1 MDRNAH
7 DHAPADDPFCPV
19 HRHDFIPHPE
29 LAEQAVGRVLWLSA
43 LAMVAEIVTG
53 YLSGS
58 MALLADGWHMGTHV
72 AAMAISAF
80 AYTYM
85 RAHRG
90 SARYSFGPGKVSYL
104 AGYSSSLLL
113 AGAALFM
120 IVESASRLRAPHAI
134 HYDEALLVALVGL
147 AVNLISAWLLHD
159 KGGHAHH
166 GHAHG
171 HDHAD
176 DHAHHQGE
184 HDDHNLRAAYLHVVA
199 DALTSIAAI
208 AALVAG
214 KWAGLAWLDPLVAAL
229 GGLLILRW
237 AWHLA
242 RDSATVLLDRQVEG
256 SVFDAVLGHIDDWG
270 GRPLDVHL
278 WLLAPGR
285 HALALTVAASPLL
298 DPEALRAR
306 LAGEKTLA
314 HVTLDLRVIDDAS
327 GAAQQSL

>member
-1 MDRNAH
+1 M
-7 DHAPADDPFCPV
+7 PADAPFCPV
-19 HRHDFIPHPE
+19 HHPDFIPHPDH
-29 LAEQAVGRVLWLSA
+29 AEQAVSRVLWLSA

-120 IVESASRLRAPHAI
+120 IVESAVRLRAPHVI

-166 GHAHG
+166 GHAHE
-171 HDHAD
+171 HDHG
-176 DHAHHQGE
+176 HHHVR

-208 AALVAG
+208 GALVAG

-237 AWHLA
+237 AWQLA

-256 SVFDAVLGHIDDWG
+256 SVFDAVLDHVDDWG
-270 GRPLDVHL
+270 GRPLDIHL

-298 DPEALRAR
+298 DAEALRAR

>member
-1 MDRNAH
+1 MDRNAP
-7 DHAPADDPFCPV
+7 DQLPADAPFCPV
-19 HRHDFIPHPE
+19 HRPDFIPHPDQ
-29 LAEQAVGRVLWLSA
+29 AEQAVSRVLWLSA
-43 LAMVAEIVTG
+43 VAMVVEIVTG

-58 MALLADGWHMGTHV
+58 MALLSDGWHMGTHV

-120 IVESASRLRAPHAI
+120 IVESVARLRTPHAI
-134 HYDEALLVALVGL
+134 HYDEALLVALIGL
-147 AVNLISAWLLHD
+147 AVNLLSAWLLHE

-166 GHAHG
+166 GHDHA
-171 HDHAD
+171 HDHA
-176 DHAHHQGE
+176 HGGHHHHGT
-184 HDDHNLRAAYLHVVA
+184 HDDHNPRAAYLHVVA

-208 AALVAG
+208 GALVAG
-214 KWAGLAWLDPLVAAL
+214 KWAGLTWLDPLVAML
-229 GGLLILRW
+229 GGLIILRW
-237 AWHLA
+237 AWQLA

-256 SVFDAVLGHIDDWG
+256 SVFDAVLGHVDEWG
-270 GRPLDVHL
+270 GRPLDIHL

-285 HALALTVAASPLL
+285 HALALTVAGSPQR
-298 DPEALRAR
+298 DPEGLRAR

-327 GAAQQSL
+327 GAAQQSI

>member
-1 MDRNAH
+1 MDRNAP
-7 DHAPADDPFCPV
+7 DHMPADAPFCPV
-19 HRHDFIPHPE
+19 HHPDFIPHPDH
-29 LAEQAVGRVLWLSA
+29 AEQAVSRVLWLSA

-120 IVESASRLRAPHAI
+120 IVESVARLRAPHAI

-166 GHAHG
+166 AHAHE
-171 HDHAD
+171 HDHG
-176 DHAHHQGE
+176 HHHGK

-208 AALVAG
+208 GALVAG

-237 AWHLA
+237 AWQLA

-256 SVFDAVLGHIDDWG
+256 SVFDAVLGHVDEWG

>member
-1 MDRNAH
+1 M
-7 DHAPADDPFCPV
+7 PADAPFCPV
-19 HRHDFIPHPE
+19 HHPDFIPHPDH
-29 LAEQAVGRVLWLSA
+29 AEQAVSRVLWLSA

-80 AYTYM
+80 AYAYM

-120 IVESASRLRAPHAI
+120 IVESAVRLRAPHVI

-166 GHAHG
+166 GHAHEHEHG
-171 HDHAD
+171 H
-176 DHAHHQGE
+176 HHGR

-208 AALVAG
+208 GALVAG

-237 AWHLA
+237 AWQLA

-256 SVFDAVLGHIDDWG
+256 SVFDAVLDHVDDWG
-270 GRPLDVHL
+270 GRPLDIHL

-298 DPEALRAR
+298 DAEALRAR